1 MRQQFLRLAGLL
13 TAAAGE
19 IAFEKVVL
27 SSTNDYA
34 HTVRAA
40 DLDGDGDLDAVFA
53 AKHAQVVGWVN
64 NADGIFEQFYE
75 VQIDRR
81 GGLSSVA
88 CGDVDGDGTI
98 DVVAA
103 AQAGNALYV
112 YFNNG
117 GGGFTISTISDAAK
131 APSALELTDVDGDGD
146 LDVVVASFGG
156 ELDWYE
162 NSGNKFASTPSH
174 AIATGLQLTKAV
186 GVGDVGGGARI
197 EFIFATPIHPM
208 FDQRGFRRTGRRGRQ
223 DRRRRV
229 RSGARGPV
237 VVEESRRDRR
247 VDRLRRAQ
255 GKPSGVL
262 AARGLVVS
270 VHGETL

>member
-197 EFIFATPIHPM
+197 EFIFATPDPSDVRPKRFSTH
-208 FDQRGFRRTGRRGRQ
+208 RSTGTARSTSSRTTRRTRARRGGRIPA
-223 DRRRRV
+223 RP
-229 RSGARGPV
+229 ARGPTTSC
-237 VVEESRRDRR
+237 SRKAQWGTRR
-247 VDRLRRAQ
+247 PRT
-255 GKPSGVL
+255 
-262 AARGLVVS
+262 RGI
-270 VHGETL
+270 HPR